1 MLRSEEWATH
11 SLRQEDKKSGIRSVI
26 TKTETRGPYSRP
38 FTVYFIHTK
47 TAFSV
52 KGVCKRFSDFKE
64 LDVKLK
70 KTFKKFN
77 SPFPPDK
84 VFNAMQPDFVNERRK
99 QLQRYLDDA
108 LSVPEIAATQD
119 LHAFLNI
126 PEYNDLVTE
135 EQKEEFQR
143 EQKRNSNPDGDKP
156 ETYLRSI
163 DLAKASGD
171 RIAEAQ
177 AFNSLGL
184 IYCEMELD
192 PQGIE
197 CIESALELCR
207 AEEHTRGICATLSN
221 LGVAQVKQD
230 CHSLAL
236 GCFQEVHDLVS
247 SDSKVQSDIKI
258 KMALTYEANGECY
271 EAVELCLKCLEECKL
286 ADNQVLQASCLF
298 TLGSIYYDAGEV
310 RQAVEAFE
318 RCLVLRRK
326 TRNKIGLAEALN
338 KLGLTYCDIG
348 YDLRAIDYF
357 EQSLVI
363 CEDNA
368 DMHGQAV
375 CLQHLG
381 NVFKMQKDNNL
392 AVDFFE
398 RCLSVRLKINDAKG
412 TAECHD
418 SLGLVFY
425 GMGNFKAATEHYEKS
440 LVIRIAL
447 GDKGAESECYKS
459 LGTAYIRMD
468 DTRQAVTSF
477 EKCLE
482 IQRQLGNDNGIV
494 DALISLG
501 LVYFKAGDNQTSV
514 QHLEDALMMFDELPP
529 EDAAA
534 SSGKRASRARCLADL
549 LRCCLAGERHGVAL
563 GGTGLG
569 YAICMHKQGSCSLG
583 ITPATST

>member
-1 MLRSEEWATH
+1 MQPKEFEFRSLSVFPSNQPATEFRFEISRDGPWHEYRMLRSEEWATH
-11 SLRQEDKKSGIRSVI
+11 SLRHEEKKSGIRSVI
-26 TKTETRGPYSRP
+26 TKTETRGPYTRP

-64 LDVKLK
+64 LDMKIK
-70 KTFKKFN
+70 KVFKNFN

-84 VFNAMQPDFVNERRK
+84 VFNSMQPEFVNERRK

-108 LSVPEIAATQD
+108 LSVPDIAAFSE
-119 LHAFLNI
+119 LHTFLNI
-126 PEYNDLVTE
+126 PEYNELVTE
-135 EQKEEFQR
+135 EQQEEFQR
-143 EQKRNSNPDGDKP
+143 EQKRNSQPDSDKP
-156 ETYLRSI
+156 ETYLRAI
-163 DLAKASGD
+163 DLTKASGD

-177 AFNSLGL
+177 AFNALGL
-184 IYCEMELD
+184 IYSEMELD

-207 AEEHTRGICATLSN
+207 AEDDLKGIAVTLSN
-221 LGVAQVKQD
+221 LGCAHVKQD

-236 GCFQEVHDLVS
+236 ACFQEVHDLVAG
-247 SDSKVQSDIKI
+247 DNKAQAAIKI

-271 EAVELCLKCLEECKL
+271 EAVEHCLRCLEQCKI
-286 ADNQVLQASCLF
+286 ADDQVLQASCLF

-398 RCLSVRLKINDAKG
+398 RCLAVRLKTADKKG
-412 TAECHD
+412 AAECHD

-425 GMGNFKAATEHYEKS
+425 GMGNFKGATEHYQHS
-440 LVIRIAL
+440 LVIRKSL
-447 GDKGAESECYKS
+447 GDQAAQSECYKS

-468 DTRQAVTSF
+468 DTLHAVDAF

-482 IQRQLGNDNGIV
+482 
-494 DALISLG
+494 
-501 LVYFKAGDNQTSV
+501 VYIIYVIYNLSSV
-514 QHLEDALMMFDELPP
+514 IYNL
-529 EDAAA
+529 
-534 SSGKRASRARCLADL
+534 
-549 LRCCLAGERHGVAL
+549 
-563 GGTGLG
+563 
-569 YAICMHKQGSCSLG
+569 
-583 ITPATST
+583 